1 MLENR
6 SLDNLGIQVLDKL
19 ENKEKVNIIHEV
31 SQGIVDTFPNCGLEY
46 EQIFNKLFNTDMYRA
61 IFPDGITTV
70 NYYYRNS
77 SIYFDVDCDTDEINE
92 FILHECIHK
101 IQERKDKKDKIVS
114 IGLCGFDEFGLKR
127 MAFNEG
133 AIQYMVVNIL
143 KNDYEKVKL
152 YDIELKTKS
161 RKYFPLITNLVTQ
174 IIFLEGRKEFEKNIF
189 INPLNFVYYTID
201 TFGELRFKAICD
213 NLDYILKLKEK
224 FVRLSKQELSLD
236 NQTMLES
243 IELEIKN
250 TFFETQEIIMKSYFD
265 SYLDRIET
273 LSEVDNYRKKIF
285 LYRNYIGKTKVY
297 DKYYLEQIS
306 KLKVIEDKIKRRTM
320 LIAVKNNFFVKIIG
334 KIKSLL
340 GLTSK
345 YEQK

>member
-77 SIYFDVDCDTDEINE
+77 SIYFDVDCNTDEINE

-133 AIQYMVVNIL
+133 AIQYMFVNIL

-152 YDIELKTKS
+152 Y
-161 RKYFPLITNLVTQ
+161 
-174 IIFLEGRKEFEKNIF
+174 
-189 INPLNFVYYTID
+189 
-201 TFGELRFKAICD
+201 
-213 NLDYILKLKEK
+213 YI
-224 FVRLSKQELSLD
+224 
-236 NQTMLES
+236 
-243 IELEIKN
+243 
-250 TFFETQEIIMKSYFD
+250 
-265 SYLDRIET
+265 
-273 LSEVDNYRKKIF
+273 
-285 LYRNYIGKTKVY
+285 
-297 DKYYLEQIS
+297 
-306 KLKVIEDKIKRRTM
+306 
-320 LIAVKNNFFVKIIG
+320 
-334 KIKSLL
+334 
-340 GLTSK
+340 
-345 YEQK
+345 